1 MSTKRGTNQAA
12 RRELGRA
19 GEEYAATYFRNRGA
33 EVIDRNANFP
43 VGELDLVV
51 READGGIVFV
61 EVKTRAT
68 LDFGGAESVTPAKR
82 RRLRAAAV
90 SWLNNHRELGWLNVR
105 FDVLLLVPAVSG
117 APGEFVVD
125 HYEGIFDGA
134 R

>member
-1 MSTKRGTNQAA
+1 MSTKRGTKQAA

-19 GEEYAATYFRNRGA
+19 GEGYAAGYFRNRGA

-51 READGGIVFV
+51 REPDGTIVFV

-82 RRLRAAAV
+82 RRLRAAAAT
-90 SWLNNHRELGWLNVR
+90 WLSAHRELGWRRVR
-105 FDVLLLVPAVSG
+105 FDVLLLVPVGSG
-117 APGEFVVD
+117 APGEFAVD
-125 HYEGIFDGA
+125 HYEGIFDGT

>member
-12 RRELGRA
+12 RRELGHA
-19 GEEYAATYFRNRGA
+19 GEDYAADYFRDRGA

-51 READGGIVFV
+51 REPDGAVVFV

-82 RRLRAAAV
+82 RRLRAAAAT
-90 SWLNNHRELGWLNVR
+90 WLSNHRELGWLRVR
-105 FDVLLLVPAVSG
+105 FDVLLLVPTGSG
-117 APGEFVVD
+117 APGEFTVD
-125 HYEGIFDGA
+125 HYEGIFDGT